1 MARFDLYRDPDGDGF
16 LLDVQADMMRHL
28 NTRIVV
34 PLMPPDRAPKPAR
47 GLNPEFRIGEVTVV
61 MVTQFLA
68 AVPTSVLKD
77 QVATLDQHHT
87 IIVDAIDLLLQ
98 GF

>member
-1 MARFDLYRDPDGDGF
+1 MARFDVYRDPDGQGY
-16 LLDVQADMMRHL
+16 LLDVQANIMGHL

-34 PLMPPDRAPKPAR
+34 PLLPPENAPKPAK
-47 GLNPEFRIGEVTVV
+47 GLNPEFVIGEAPVV

-68 AVPTSVLKD
+68 AVPISALKE
-77 QVATLDQHHT
+77 QVATLDRHHT
-87 IIVDAIDLLLQ
+87 VIVDAIDLLLQ